1 MSPKARTLRTE
12 LLPVRLVHAEPGDF
26 PASTPLPTMTL
37 RLALL
42 LLCVA
47 GAAQATDRIIDTAT
61 GREISRAELL
71 AQARQSDFVLLG
83 EIHDNHH
90 HHQRRAALIAELAP
104 TAIAAEHLEAGQQ
117 VSWAPTA
124 GPSVAEQL
132 GSAGF
137 DARSWQWPI
146 HEPLF
151 AGLAQARIGVSGAN
165 ISRDLARRL
174 VREGESALPPTL
186 AATLATAP
194 LPASAQAAL
203 DKDLLDDHCGQL
215 PATRV
220 PGMRLAQRARDA
232 AMAAGVTALSE
243 RPAVLVAG
251 NGHVR
256 ADYGVPVAL
265 VRLRPGARIVNVAF
279 LESERSTEPPLA
291 YTHLWITPAVQRDD
305 PCKGFPAPRS

>member
-1 MSPKARTLRTE
+1 MS
-12 LLPVRLVHAEPGDF
+12 F
-26 PASTPLPTMTL
+26 

-42 LLCVA
+42 LICLT
-47 GAAQATDRIIDTAT
+47 GAAQATDRIIDTTT

-83 EIHDNHH
+83 EIHDNPH

-104 TAIAAEHLEAGQQ
+104 TSIAAEHLENGQR
-117 VSWAPTA
+117 VSWARPT
-124 GPSVAEQL
+124 GTSVADQL
-132 GSAGF
+132 SSAGF

-151 AGLAQARIGVSGAN
+151 AGLAQAWIGVTGAN

-174 VREGESALPPTL
+174 VREGESALPPALATTL
-186 AATLATAP
+186 AAAP

-232 AMAAGVTALSE
+232 AMATGVAALSE
-243 RPAVLVAG
+243 RPAILVAG

-265 VRLRPGARIVNVAF
+265 ARLHPGARILNIAF
-279 LESERSTEPPLA
+279 LESERGAEPHRA